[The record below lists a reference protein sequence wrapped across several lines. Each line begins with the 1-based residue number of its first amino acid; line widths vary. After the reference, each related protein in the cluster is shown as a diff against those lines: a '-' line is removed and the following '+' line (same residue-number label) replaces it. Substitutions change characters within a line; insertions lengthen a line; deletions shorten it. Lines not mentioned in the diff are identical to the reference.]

1 MNGRIFMTAT
11 LQQDNSRSYYVKK
24 NVYYSIIYQILN
36 LILKFVLRTIF
47 IRTLGKSYL
56 GISGVFS
63 NVLTVLS
70 LSELGVGAAIIY
82 DMYEPIASKNYK
94 QVNDLMGLYKK
105 LYAFIGLFILIIGS
119 ALTPFLKYII
129 NDVPDVKYIKFIYFL
144 NVLNTASTYF
154 FAHYRSLITAY
165 QKNYINTINN
175 IIFNVVKVA
184 LEAIIL
190 IKFNNYI
197 MYIIVEII
205 VQFLSNFQILYLCRK
220 MFPYINGK
228 SEKIEKSCLKR
239 IMSNSLN
246 SFSIKLGGTIVNAT
260 DNIIISA
267 IIGTAA
273 VGVYYNYSMIISVI
287 TATTMLISSS
297 AQASVGNLCA
307 GKNNKDKLSVF
318 YKLQFVYCLIYGIC
332 FIGIVLVLNSFMM
345 LWLGNDYV
353 LPVETVCLIG
363 VSCYLTGIR
372 QPLELYVNADGMF
385 KYYKFKPWIE
395 AVINLAVSIVLGKT
409 IGLNGIFIG
418 TIVSNIL
425 TSFWYEPFIVFRK
438 SFKSNI
444 MNYYVNL
451 VKYVILTIVTI
462 MICNII
468 FNNIIV
474 NGVLEN
480 LMIKFFVCCIVYGL
494 LVIVFFGKTD
504 NFKYCI
510 KIIKHKE

>member
-273 VGVYYNYSMIISVI
+273 VGV
-287 TATTMLISSS
+287 
-297 AQASVGNLCA
+297 
-307 GKNNKDKLSVF
+307 
-318 YKLQFVYCLIYGIC
+318 
-332 FIGIVLVLNSFMM
+332 
-345 LWLGNDYV
+345 
-353 LPVETVCLIG
+353 
-363 VSCYLTGIR
+363 
-372 QPLELYVNADGMF
+372 
-385 KYYKFKPWIE
+385 
-395 AVINLAVSIVLGKT
+395 
-409 IGLNGIFIG
+409 
-418 TIVSNIL
+418 
-425 TSFWYEPFIVFRK
+425 
-438 SFKSNI
+438 
-444 MNYYVNL
+444 
-451 VKYVILTIVTI
+451 
-462 MICNII
+462 
-468 FNNIIV
+468 
-474 NGVLEN
+474 
-480 LMIKFFVCCIVYGL
+480 
-494 LVIVFFGKTD
+494 
-504 NFKYCI
+504 
-510 KIIKHKE
+510 